1 MMLWLNPTQAE
12 TLVALARAGA
22 PREVCGVLLGSVS
35 GEVTDTVPIANLA
48 TAPERTFRM
57 DERALARALTS
68 LPASGLELL
77 AFYHSHPANDPRPSA
92 LDIAQAAYPDVAM
105 VIIGLHPSP
114 ALTAWTVRYGEVTPI
129 EIVISTAPPQAQGFV
144 WTRAAQIAVLIAI
157 IGAVALFM
165 LIAFSLLPPAPQ
177 IPPTPIPR

>member
-1 MMLWLNPTQAE
+1 MMLWLSPMQAE

-22 PREVCGVLLGSVS
+22 PREVCGLLLGPVS
-35 GEVTDTVPIANLA
+35 GEVIDTVPIMNLA
-48 TAPERTFRM
+48 TAPERAFHL
-57 DERALARALTS
+57 DERALAHALTS
-68 LPASGLELL
+68 LHASGLELL
-77 AFYHSHPANDPRPSA
+77 AFYHSHPASDPRPSA
-92 LDIAQAAYPDVAM
+92 MDIAQSSYPDVAM
-105 VIIGLHPSP
+105 VIIGLRPSP
-114 ALTAWTVRYGEVTPI
+114 ALAAWSVRYGEVTPI
-129 EIVISTAPPQAQGFV
+129 EIVISTTPPQAQEIV